1 MRMFNLIDIGER
13 TGSGIPNIFRVWQA
27 QGWAAPTITESFD
40 PERITLTLQLQAPD
54 APAGSVK
61 LSDSKAIISE
71 KMKESIIVYLT
82 DHIAAS
88 VTTIAAYLGLKPSRT
103 YDYLSELVADDI
115 VVVEG
120 SSRHRIYRLKS

>member
-1 MRMFNLIDIGER
+1 MKI
-13 TGSGIPNIFRVWQA
+13 
-27 QGWAAPTITESFD
+27 
-40 PERITLTLQLQAPD
+40 
-54 APAGSVK
+54 
-61 LSDSKAIISE
+61 SDSKAIISE